1 MMEDSSPELL
11 GHLFAEIERAW
22 RDRGDR
28 ALVYRLSREH
38 PDLREDL
45 HEFFEDLVLGP
56 RTEADRYVLEAEA
69 RVHSWLVS
77 TGFELALA
85 AAVQARSH
93 ETTTYRSAGH
103 GSDWPPDTAD
113 KKSRQS
119 EDDEGSEETWIAFLR
134 RKIGKRIREVAA
146 ELPNANAEYLALVSR
161 YPHVVPDGV
170 KTELARRIKDKWG
183 VAEHETLQSLE
194 SRRRF
199 LRAASRARAFDKDP
213 SDFNE
218 LLDRAALA
226 PEDREFWRRLARKV
240 D

>member
-1 MMEDSSPELL
+1 MMEHSNPELL

-38 PDLREDL
+38 PNLRHDL

-56 RTEADRYVLEAEA
+56 RAEVDRYVLDAET

-77 TGFELALA
+77 TGFDLALA

-93 ETTTYRSAGH
+93 ETTTHKSTKYEHDSSPG
-103 GSDWPPDTAD
+103 TAD
-113 KKSRQS
+113 EETLQN
-119 EDDEGSEETWIAFLR
+119 EGEGDTNETWIAFLR
-134 RKIGKRIREVAA
+134 RRIGKRLQELTA
-146 ELPNANAEYLALVSR
+146 ELPNTNAEYLVLISR
-161 YPHVVPDGV
+161 HPNLVPDRV
-170 KTELARRIKDKWG
+170 KTELARRIKDRWG
-183 VAEHETLQSLE
+183 VTEQETLQPLE

-199 LRAASRARAFDKDP
+199 LRAASRARSFDKDP
-213 SDFNE
+213 SSFND
-218 LLDRAALA
+218 LLEQSALA
-226 PEDREFWRRLARKV
+226 PDQKEFWLRLARTV